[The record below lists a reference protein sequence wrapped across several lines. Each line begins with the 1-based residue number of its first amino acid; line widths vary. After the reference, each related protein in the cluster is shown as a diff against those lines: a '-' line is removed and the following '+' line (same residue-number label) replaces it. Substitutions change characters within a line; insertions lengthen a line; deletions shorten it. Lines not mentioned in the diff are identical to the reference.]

1 MAEYDLNKRQWV
13 WLSVQYCLT
22 RTHVCVHVCM
32 PCIWWLRCI
41 VPLLDHA
48 SFHFYTF
55 CSQKSP
61 YRICIV
67 WYHCAHYALL
77 LLHSIQVQKY
87 VRVGE
92 FYLLSFKGVDDDDV
106 YHNMMMMYITIWWWC
121 ISEYD
126 DDIYHNMMTYTCHS
140 AQWVSSPYCPTQVSM
155 MMMNIIIWWWCISE
169 YDDLYMSQCTVS
181 ELSLLSFTGV
191 DDDDVYHY
199 MMMM

>member
-1 MAEYDLNKRQWV
+1 MVAEYGWV
-13 WLSVQYCLT
+13 RNIVWHAHMCA
-22 RTHVCVHVCM
+22 CM
-32 PCIWWLRCI
+32 CACPAFDDWDALCS
-41 VPLLDHA
+41 LLDHT

-87 VRVGE
+87 VTVGE

-126 DDIYHNMMTYTCHS
+126 DDVYQNMMMIY
-140 AQWVSSPYCPTQVSM
+140 
-155 MMMNIIIWWWCISE
+155 IIIWWLIHVIVHSEWALPIVLHRCRWWWWIS
-169 YDDLYMSQCTVS
+169 
-181 ELSLLSFTGV
+181 
-191 DDDDVYHY
+191 
-199 MMMM
+199 